1 MKKRN
6 GVRVIRASISTIKAG
21 KMMRKVTGC
30 GMYAKDDIL
39 RDVYLAGARDV
50 IGGDL
55 GWAFRR
61 AILTGDMKQ
70 VARFCS
76 DGWKVIGDMEAFTSE
91 RAALK
96 GIIGIHQSVKQISRN
111 LAAILDDVAKE
122 AK

>member
-1 MKKRN
+1 MLFR
-6 GVRVIRASISTIKAG
+6 S
-21 KMMRKVTGC
+21 
-30 GMYAKDDIL
+30 KDDIL
-39 RDVYLAGARDV
+39 RDVYLAGAWDV

-122 AK
+122 KK

>member
-6 GVRVIRASISTIKAG
+6 GVRVIRASISTVKAG
-21 KMMRKVTGC
+21 KMMRKVTGY

-61 AILTGDMKQ
+61 AILTGDMKSCIK
-70 VARFCS
+70 AINE
-76 DGWKVIGDMEAFTSE
+76 D
-91 RAALK
+91 K
-96 GIIGIHQSVKQISRN
+96 GG
-111 LAAILDDVAKE
+111 KE
-122 AK
+122 KHDSL

>member
-6 GVRVIRASISTIKAG
+6 GVRVIRASISTVKAG

-76 DGWKVIGDMEAFTSE
+76 DGWKVLG
-91 RAALK
+91 LK
-96 GIIGIHQSVKQISRN
+96 PAEFSAKVNMTEYLNQIRR
-111 LAAILDDVAKE
+111 LCAKAIEETK
-122 AK
+122 